1 MVKAWRKEHSLGVVP
16 NFPTA
21 LLRPPNPIYA
31 VREFD
36 ETHVNELIE
45 SFEEKDSM
53 NRKGIPSWPLTRSS
67 GALGVS
73 PPRSSARNFLLRA
86 PSS

>member
-1 MVKAWRKEHSLGVVP
+1 MGVVP

-36 ETHVNELIE
+36 EAHVQELIE
-45 SFEEKDSM
+45 SFEEKESM
-53 NRKGIPSWPLTRSS
+53 NGKGIRVVTMDKYLWNTLSVS
-67 GALGVS
+67 GAEGITS
-73 PPRSSARNFLLRA
+73 
-86 PSS
+86 